1 MPLILNYVVI
11 NMLIIFDI
19 EGVLVDGE
27 FLPELARKIGKEKEV
42 MEITLKGIRGEIKW
56 EEGFKERIK
65 ILKGIRYKD
74 ALEVASSMQL
84 MKNAEEAIGR
94 KLKDLGSILIG
105 VTGGFSI
112 LANRVKRQL
121 KLDYVFSNEMIF
133 DDGKLTGIKM
143 NVNSDKA
150 LALDEIIKRLG
161 VKKRDTI
168 AVIDGANDLKLFD
181 LARLKIAFNAQEI
194 VKRRADVV
202 IDEKDLMK
210 LIPIISEF
218 CGRV

>member
-1 MPLILNYVVI
+1 MEI
-11 NMLIIFDI
+11 NMLIIFDV

-42 MEITLKGIRGEIKW
+42 MDITLKGIRGEIRW
-56 EEGFKERIK
+56 EEGLKERMR
-65 ILKGIRYKD
+65 ILKGISYKD

-94 KLKDLGSILIG
+94 RLKDLGFISIG

-112 LANRVKRQL
+112 LANRVKKQL
-121 KLDYVFSNEMIF
+121 KLNYVFANEMIF
-133 DDGKLTGIKM
+133 DDGKLNGIKL
-143 NVNSDKA
+143 NVNSDKT
-150 LALDEIIKRLG
+150 LALNETIKKLG
-161 VKKRDTI
+161 VKKGDTI

-181 LARLKIAFNAQEI
+181 LAKLKIAFNAQEI
-194 VKRRADVV
+194 VKKRANVV

-218 CGRV
+218 YGWV

>member
-1 MPLILNYVVI
+1 MVI

-42 MEITLKGIRGEIKW
+42 MDITLKGIRGEIRW
-56 EEGFKERIK
+56 EEGLKERMR
-65 ILKGIRYKD
+65 ILKGISYKD

-94 KLKDLGSILIG
+94 RLKDLGFISIG

-112 LANRVKRQL
+112 LANRVKKQL
-121 KLDYVFSNEMIF
+121 KLNYVFANEMIF
-133 DDGKLTGIKM
+133 DDGKLNGIKL
-143 NVNSDKA
+143 NVNSDKT
-150 LALDEIIKRLG
+150 LALNETIKKLG
-161 VKKRDTI
+161 VKKGDTI

-181 LARLKIAFNAQEI
+181 LAKLKIAFNAQEI
-194 VKRRADVV
+194 VKKRANVV

-218 CGRV
+218 YGRV

>member
-1 MPLILNYVVI
+1 
-11 NMLIIFDI
+11 MLIIFDI

-42 MEITLKGIRGEIKW
+42 MDITLKGIRGEIRW
-56 EEGFKERIK
+56 EEGLKERIR

-94 KLKDLGSILIG
+94 KLKDLGFISIG

-112 LANRVKRQL
+112 LANRVKKQL
-121 KLDYVFSNEMIF
+121 KLDYVFANEMIF
-133 DDGKLTGIKM
+133 DDGKLTGIKL

-150 LALDEIIKRLG
+150 LALNDTIKKLG
-161 VKKRDTI
+161 IKKEDTI

-181 LARLKIAFNAQEI
+181 LAKLKIAFNAQET
-194 VKRRADVV
+194 VKKRANVV
-202 IDEKDLMK
+202 IEEKDLMK
-210 LIPIISEF
+210 LIPIINEF
-218 CGRV
+218 YGWD

>member
-1 MPLILNYVVI
+1 MVI
-11 NMLIIFDI
+11 NLLIIFDI

-27 FLPELARKIGKEKEV
+27 LLPELARKIGKEKEV

-56 EEGFKERIK
+56 EEGLKERIK

-74 ALEVASSMQL
+74 ALEVASGMQL
-84 MKNAEEAIGR
+84 MKNAEEAIER
-94 KLKDLGSILIG
+94 RLKDLGFVLIG

-133 DDGKLTGIKM
+133 NDGKLTGIKL

-150 LALDEIIKRLG
+150 LALNKTIKKLG
-161 VKKRDTI
+161 VKKGDTI
-168 AVIDGANDLKLFD
+168 AVIDGANDLRLFD

-194 VKRRADVV
+194 VKKHADVV

-218 CGRV
+218 YGGV

>member
-1 MPLILNYVVI
+1 
-11 NMLIIFDI
+11 MLIIFDI

-42 MEITLKGIRGEIKW
+42 MDITLKGIRGEIRW
-56 EEGFKERIK
+56 EEGLKERIR

-94 KLKDLGSILIG
+94 KLKDLGFISIG

-112 LANRVKRQL
+112 LANRVKKQL
-121 KLDYVFSNEMIF
+121 KLNYVFANEMIF
-133 DDGKLTGIKM
+133 DDGKLNGIKL
-143 NVNSDKA
+143 NVNSDKT
-150 LALDEIIKRLG
+150 LALNETIKKLG
-161 VKKRDTI
+161 VKKGDTI

-181 LARLKIAFNAQEI
+181 LAKLKIAFNAQEI
-194 VKRRADVV
+194 VKKRANVV

-218 CGRV
+218 YGWV

>member
-1 MPLILNYVVI
+1 
-11 NMLIIFDI
+11 MLIIFDI

-42 MEITLKGIRGEIKW
+42 MDITLKGIRGEIRW
-56 EEGFKERIK
+56 EEGLKERMR
-65 ILKGIRYKD
+65 ILKGISYKD

-94 KLKDLGSILIG
+94 RLKDLGFISIG

-112 LANRVKRQL
+112 LANRVKKQL
-121 KLDYVFSNEMIF
+121 KLNYVFANEMIF
-133 DDGKLTGIKM
+133 DDGKLNGIKL
-143 NVNSDKA
+143 NVNSDKT
-150 LALDEIIKRLG
+150 LALNETIKKLG
-161 VKKRDTI
+161 VKKGDTI

-181 LARLKIAFNAQEI
+181 LAKLKIAFNAQEI
-194 VKRRADVV
+194 VKKRANVV

-218 CGRV
+218 YGRV

>member
-1 MPLILNYVVI
+1 MVI
-11 NMLIIFDI
+11 NMLIIFDV

-42 MEITLKGIRGEIKW
+42 MDITLKGIRGEMRW
-56 EEGFKERIK
+56 EEGLKERMR
-65 ILKGIRYKD
+65 ILKGISYKD

-94 KLKDLGSILIG
+94 RLKDLGFISIG

-112 LANRVKRQL
+112 LANRVKKQL
-121 KLDYVFSNEMIF
+121 KLNYVFANEMIF
-133 DDGKLTGIKM
+133 DDGKLNGIKL
-143 NVNSDKA
+143 NVNSDKT
-150 LALDEIIKRLG
+150 LALNETIKKLG
-161 VKKRDTI
+161 VKKGDTI

-181 LARLKIAFNAQEI
+181 LAKLKIAFNAQEI
-194 VKRRADVV
+194 VKKRANVV

-218 CGRV
+218 YGWV

>member
-1 MPLILNYVVI
+1 MVI

-42 MEITLKGIRGEIKW
+42 MDITLKGIRGEIRW
-56 EEGFKERIK
+56 EEGLKERIR

-94 KLKDLGSILIG
+94 KLKDLGFISIG

-112 LANRVKRQL
+112 LANRVKKQL
-121 KLDYVFSNEMIF
+121 KLDYVFANEMIF
-133 DDGKLTGIKM
+133 DDGKLTGIKL

-150 LALDEIIKRLG
+150 LALNDTIKKLG
-161 VKKRDTI
+161 IKKEDTI

-181 LARLKIAFNAQEI
+181 LAKLKIAFNAQET
-194 VKRRADVV
+194 VKKRANVV
-202 IDEKDLMK
+202 IEEKDLMK
-210 LIPIISEF
+210 LIPIINEF
-218 CGRV
+218 YGWD